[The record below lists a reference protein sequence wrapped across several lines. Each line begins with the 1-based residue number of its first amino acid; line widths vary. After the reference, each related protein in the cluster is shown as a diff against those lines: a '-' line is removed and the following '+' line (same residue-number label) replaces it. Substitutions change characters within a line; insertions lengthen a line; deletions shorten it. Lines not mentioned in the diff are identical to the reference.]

1 MPTSKPTEIPAEM
14 KRVVLAARPKG
25 APLAGDFRLE
35 TVAMPVPGPGEILVR
50 VIWLSLDPYMRGR
63 MDDSKSYAASVP
75 IGGVM
80 EAGAVGEV
88 IASSNAAFAVGDFV
102 NGPFGWQTH
111 AISDGTMVRKLDPA
125 LAPISTAVGVLGMP
139 GLTAFVGLNDHG
151 RPKKGETLVVGA
163 ATGAVGSVVGQLG
176 KAYGLRVVGVA
187 GGAEKCRYA
196 VEELGFDACIDHRA
210 APDAASLRREM
221 SSACPEGVD
230 IYFEN
235 VAGKTLEAVIPLM
248 NVHGRIPLCG
258 MISWYNAGALGAG
271 AANGPNLLPQVW
283 RSILVNRL
291 SVRGFIIFDHYDR
304 FPAFLE
310 EVSGHIRA
318 GRVKYRESIAEGLEN
333 APAAFMRLLEGG
345 NFGKQ
350 LVKISHDPTR

>member
-1 MPTSKPTEIPAEM
+1 MPSNSSGEM
-14 KRVVLAARPKG
+14 QRIVLASRPTG
-25 APLAGDFRLE
+25 APVPENFRLE
-35 TVAMPVPGPGEILVR
+35 TLPLPSPGAGEFLVR

-63 MDDSKSYAASVP
+63 MDDSKSYAAAVP
-75 IGGVM
+75 LGGVM

-88 IASSNAAFAVGDFV
+88 IQSNTPAFKVGDFV
-102 NGPFGWQTH
+102 NGAFGWQTH
-111 AISDGTMVRKLDPA
+111 AISDGEMVRKLDPA
-125 LAPISTAVGVLGMP
+125 DAPISTSVGVLGMP

-151 RPKKGETLVVGA
+151 RPKAGETLVVGA

-187 GGAEKCRYA
+187 GGADKCSYA
-196 VEELGFDACIDHRA
+196 VNELGFDACIDHRA
-210 APDAASLRREM
+210 ARDARALRGELAA
-221 SSACPEGVD
+221 ACPDGVD

-258 MISWYNAGALGAG
+258 MISWYNGGALGSG
-271 AANGPNLLPQVW
+271 VTDGPNLLPMVW

-304 FPAFLE
+304 FPAFIK
-310 EVSGHIRA
+310 EVSGHIRE
-318 GRVKYRESIAEGLEN
+318 GRIKYRESIAEGLEN
-333 APAAFMRLLEGG
+333 APTAFIKLLEGG

-350 LVKISHDPTR
+350 LVRISDDPTR

>member
-1 MPTSKPTEIPAEM
+1 MQRI
-14 KRVVLAARPKG
+14 VLASRPTG
-25 APLAGDFRLE
+25 APVPENFRLE
-35 TVAMPVPGPGEILVR
+35 TLPLPSPGAGEFLVR

-63 MDDSKSYAASVP
+63 MDDSKSYAAAVP
-75 IGGVM
+75 LGGVM

-88 IASSNAAFAVGDFV
+88 IQSNTPAFKVGDFV
-102 NGPFGWQTH
+102 NGAFGWQTH
-111 AISDGTMVRKLDPA
+111 AISDGEMVRKLDPA
-125 LAPISTAVGVLGMP
+125 DAPISTSVGVLGMP

-151 RPKKGETLVVGA
+151 RPKAGETLVVGA

-187 GGAEKCRYA
+187 GGADKCSYA
-196 VEELGFDACIDHRA
+196 VNELGFDACIDHRA
-210 APDAASLRREM
+210 ARDARALRGELAA
-221 SSACPEGVD
+221 ACPDGVD

-258 MISWYNAGALGAG
+258 MISWYNGGALGSG
-271 AANGPNLLPQVW
+271 VTDGPNLLPMVW

-304 FPAFLE
+304 FPAFIK
-310 EVSGHIRA
+310 EVSGHIRE
-318 GRVKYRESIAEGLEN
+318 GRIKYRESIAEGLEN
-333 APAAFMRLLEGG
+333 APTAFIKLLEGG

-350 LVKISHDPTR
+350 LVRISDDPTR